1 MYTFEKR
8 AYGTSGFL
16 KTTPR
21 ASARTRILRVVLVT
35 SHTGRRSKQVYF
47 TGVKK
52 SKCQRRSTSPFSSV
66 DACRLRRAMAPK
78 CIGGCAALFVLAI
91 TFDIIG
97 FALLLLGIF
106 GNLRLDGIFYGDFLI
121 YTGSLIVFL
130 SLFWWIM
137 WYTGNINVS
146 SEDLEKMTLD
156 SFAHWARK
164 LSERLS
170 KKGISSEKC
179 IINGKKP
186 MKDDVTHHVPTRITW
201 QISGTTGCVNEAYER
216 SSDAPPTEKNEK
228 KEKTVELE
236 ILKSEMFL

>member
-1 MYTFEKR
+1 
-8 AYGTSGFL
+8 
-16 KTTPR
+16 
-21 ASARTRILRVVLVT
+21 
-35 SHTGRRSKQVYF
+35 
-47 TGVKK
+47 
-52 SKCQRRSTSPFSSV
+52 
-66 DACRLRRAMAPK
+66 MAPK

-106 GNLRLDGIFYGDFLI
+106 ANLRLDGIFYGDFLI

-137 WYTGNINVS
+137 WYTGNIQVF
-146 SEDLEKMTLD
+146 SENLEKRTFD

-170 KKGISSEKC
+170 KKGISSEKF

-186 MKDDVTHHVPTRITW
+186 MDGDVTHHVPTRITW
-201 QISGTTGCVNEAYER
+201 QISGTAGRVNEAYDR
-216 SSDAPPTEKNEK
+216 SCDAPP

-236 ILKSEMFL
+236 ILKKSEMFLQSSGKAERSL